1 MSDSPRTYHDRH
13 KKTRGRDQAS
23 FKTQRELIGI
33 IIEVGE
39 DFLPSNNRRGSY
51 NKQYPTLV
59 VIGREYYSIL
69 KLYLTKNSSSIAVG
83 DEIDI
88 DSIPTLLIKRF
99 SAKDWTPELKQRIEK
114 KLILIC
120 RANES
125 KFVEFF
131 NNAKPITTKL
141 HQLRLLPGIG
151 PKRMWQILDIR
162 KMGLFLSYKDI
173 EERTGLSNPLML
185 IVGRILEELETEQ
198 KYQLFT
204 RKNLPNFSK

>member
-13 KKTRGRDQAS
+13 KTRGRDQAN
-23 FKTQRELIGI
+23 FKKQRELIGT

-51 NKQYPTLV
+51 NRQYPTLV

-69 KLYLTKNSSSIAVG
+69 KLYLKISSSVAVG

-88 DSIPTLLIKRF
+88 DSIPTLLIKRM
-99 SAKDWTPELKQRIEK
+99 SANDWTPELKQRIEK
-114 KLILIC
+114 NLILIC
-120 RANES
+120 RAHES

-204 RKNLPNFSK
+204 RKNLPIFT